1 MNKAILVGNLTRD
14 PEHRQTPNGISVAT
28 FTVAVRRRT
37 KNASGGYDAD
47 FINCVAWRQQA
58 DFLCRYFHK
67 GSSICVVGQI
77 QTRSYDDKNG
87 NKRYVTEIVADEIEF
102 AGNKGGS
109 SESNDYQRND
119 SYSQTAVQPSA
130 DDLFGDEV
138 SSFEPVDD
146 AELPF

>member
-1 MNKAILVGNLTRD
+1 MNKVILVGNLTRD
-14 PEHRQTPNGISVAT
+14 PAHKQTPNGVSVAS

-77 QTRSYDDKNG
+77 QTSSYDDKNG
-87 NKRYVTEIVADEIEF
+87 NKRYVTEVVVDELEF

-109 SESNDYQRND
+109 FEQSDYQR
-119 SYSQTAVQPSA
+119 SESAPKAAVQPTA

-138 SSFEPVDD
+138 SSFEQVDD